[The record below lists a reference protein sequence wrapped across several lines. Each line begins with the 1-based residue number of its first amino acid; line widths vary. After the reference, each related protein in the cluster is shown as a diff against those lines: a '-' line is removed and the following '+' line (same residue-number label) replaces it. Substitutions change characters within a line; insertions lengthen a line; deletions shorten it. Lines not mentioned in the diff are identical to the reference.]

1 MKPTRII
8 LEEPLGP
15 PTLDLLNSLR
25 EPPKVRDRVHTLMA
39 LYAFSPPSR
48 RSFILDE
55 VERMLMEEAGRMASE
70 LIDLGWSPPS
80 VP

>member
-1 MKPTRII
+1 MI

-25 EPPKVRDRVHTLMA
+25 EPPKVRDRIHTLMA

-48 RSFILDE
+48 RAYILDE
-55 VERMLMEEAGRMASE
+55 VEQMVMEAAGRLAAE
-70 LIDLGWSPPS
+70 LVDLGWAPPVS
-80 VP
+80 S